1 MAKPP
6 QKDPV
11 AALEESA
18 LGDIKAAAEDAKE
31 AAEIE
36 SAMAKALCAEDARF
50 LGAKV
55 RKVFSD
61 GTLKG
66 TVKRHVVL
74 PNMKDEDDDGERW
87 LISFENGKEQLVRP
101 QELLDILVG
110 DEGGAAVQKE
120 DPLAND
126 PLIGRKLRAPE
137 ADDED
142 VGTILS
148 VTLKKP
154 QGAKKKAKRV
164 RHYYVEWRDPQGE
177 LTLTRE
183 YVRAE
188 VAPYLI

>member
-1 MAKPP
+1 M
-6 QKDPV
+6 
-11 AALEESA
+11 E
-18 LGDIKAAAEDAKE
+18 KAP
-31 AAEIE
+31 
-36 SAMAKALCAEDARF
+36 SAEDARF

-66 TVKRHVVL
+66 AVKRHVVL
-74 PNMKDEDDDGERW
+74 PNVKDDEDDDGERW

-101 QELLDILVG
+101 QELLDILAG
-110 DEGGAAVQKE
+110 DEKGAAVQAE

-148 VTLKKP
+148 VTLKRP

-164 RHYYVEWRDPQGE
+164 RHYLVEWRDPQGE

-188 VAPYLI
+188 VAPYFI